1 MGHNILHLD
10 NIAAANILAINRKF
24 GAYLHQVKFLKL
36 IVFAIKLFYLLSY
49 GEGFLHFS
57 FPLEVKPPNVDII
70 FISLLFLYELFK
82 NL

>member
-1 MGHNILHLD
+1 MEHNILHPD
-10 NIAAANILAINRKF
+10 NIAAANILPINRTF
-24 GAYLHQVKFLKL
+24 GAYLHKVKLLKL
-36 IVFAIKLFYLLSY
+36 IVFAINLFYLLCY

-57 FPLEVKPPNVDII
+57 FPLEVKSPNDDII